1 MYNTE
6 RVLFLLILPF
16 NSRKYSTY
24 ILLISKFATLVWNIS
39 MLTFA
44 VFILNCSIL
53 SRLTYLLSNGA
64 N

>member
-6 RVLFLLILPF
+6 RFLFLLILPF
-16 NSRKYSTY
+16 NNRKYSTY

-39 MLTFA
+39 MLTSA

-53 SRLTYLLSNGA
+53 KQTNIFTQ
-64 N
+64 